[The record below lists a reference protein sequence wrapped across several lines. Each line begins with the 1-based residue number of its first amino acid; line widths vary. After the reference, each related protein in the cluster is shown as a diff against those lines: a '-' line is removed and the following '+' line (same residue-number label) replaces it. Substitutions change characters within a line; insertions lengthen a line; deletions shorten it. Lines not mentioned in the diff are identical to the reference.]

1 MNTMNTKTVKILSGC
16 ALGIQLAALL
26 ITILIVVG
34 QEQVKAWLVSPE
46 EVQGVTSI
54 PFACIASYL
63 CSVLLYLVL
72 LVFAH
77 RAEEKKGILRTMGIV
92 LFIAVCLFDLGF
104 DFISRIEHILI
115 ASKGMNEVASLSVLS
130 SAISMVTSPLNV
142 VAFGLFSMAV
152 GAGLCLG
159 KTAENA

>member
-1 MNTMNTKTVKILSGC
+1 MNTKTVKILSGC

-26 ITILIVVG
+26 VTILIVVG
-34 QEQVKAWLVSPE
+34 QEQVKAWFVSPE

-54 PFACIASYL
+54 PFAGIASCL
-63 CSVLLYLVL
+63 CSVLLYLIL

-77 RAEEKKGILRTMGIV
+77 RAEEKKGILRTTGIV
-92 LFIAVCLFDLGF
+92 LFITVCLFDLGF
-104 DFISRIEHILI
+104 DFVSRIENILI
-115 ASKGMNEVASLSVLS
+115 ASKGMSEMASLSVLS

-152 GAGLCLG
+152 GAGLCLE
-159 KTAENA
+159 KTAENV